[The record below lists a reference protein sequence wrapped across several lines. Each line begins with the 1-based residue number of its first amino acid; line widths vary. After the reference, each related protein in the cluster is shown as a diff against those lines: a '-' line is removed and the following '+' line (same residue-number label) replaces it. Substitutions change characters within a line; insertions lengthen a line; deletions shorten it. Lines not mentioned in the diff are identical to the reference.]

1 MDDVDVDVNA
11 DVVDVN
17 VDGTVNAEA
26 ATLAGLPACTFR
38 LSLRWPSVSQFALS
52 VSLFSKR
59 SKSPRMMKIR

>member
-52 VSLFSKR
+52 VSLFS
-59 SKSPRMMKIR
+59 